1 MVGNQEGIGILKLEC
16 PQMHPVGR
24 ILKEAPYQAVVYDPG
39 AQVGDRRF
47 WPDEDDQPH
56 EHVDDPSPVHAA
68 AEQRRVHQLV
78 KPVLRRPF
86 GDVLYRLREQ
96 ADRDEQPPDE
106 PVYRICCRQMAG

>member
-47 WPDEDDQPH
+47 WPDEWLSSGH
-56 EHVDDPSPVHAA
+56 GRA
-68 AEQRRVHQLV
+68 RVASGLDRADGRQGL
-78 KPVLRRPF
+78 P
-86 GDVLYRLREQ
+86 DVRC
-96 ADRDEQPPDE
+96 A
-106 PVYRICCRQMAG
+106 RQG